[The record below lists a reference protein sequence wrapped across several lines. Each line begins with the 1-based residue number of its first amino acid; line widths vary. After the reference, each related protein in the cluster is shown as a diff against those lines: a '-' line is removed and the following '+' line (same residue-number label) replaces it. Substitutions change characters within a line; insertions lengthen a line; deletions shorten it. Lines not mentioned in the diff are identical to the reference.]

1 MTTDP
6 QARADQY
13 AATSRRVVNEAGKI
27 VLDANAE
34 VANGTFSF
42 EKWAKS
48 ASQLIDLALNTG
60 LAMVPTTIP
69 YPCLPGATEG
79 YGLSDW
85 VVVDVDNDCE
95 RALSVSQAFVKVGE
109 PACAIPTEFVIFS
122 TPILPRGVNRFRVK
136 VAWPDL
142 SSGTYQGKIRL
153 TRIGNAKAHSDEV
166 TRTVD
171 L

>member
-13 AATSRRVVNEAGKI
+13 AATSRRVVNQAGKI

-34 VANGTFSF
+34 VTNGTFTF

-48 ASQLIDLALNTG
+48 ANQLANLALNTG
-60 LAMVPTTIP
+60 LALVPTTMP
-69 YPCLPGATEG
+69 YPCAPTVTEG

-85 VVVDVDNDCE
+85 IKVDVVNDCE
-95 RALSVSQAFVKVGE
+95 RALSMSKHFVKLGE
-109 PACAIPTEFVIFS
+109 PGCVIPNEFVAFS
-122 TPILPRGVNRFRVK
+122 TAILPRGDSRFRVK
-136 VAWPDL
+136 VTWPEL
-142 SSGTYQGKIRL
+142 RSGTYRGVIRL
-153 TRIGNAKAHSDEV
+153 TRIGSASAHSDEV
-166 TRTVD
+166 TRTID